1 MNAQRRRRRRGQT
14 MVEFAMVLP
23 VFLLVVLATID
34 YGGYFGSRLSIENAA
49 RAAVRYAAVQACPN
63 SASNGVE
70 AGNNACWTSQNP
82 PPAGSTTIEAAAIAA
97 SNDAHIT
104 NVDCPD
110 SDGAWPPS
118 AADLATLAPDT
129 GCISIRYYDLN
140 ASAQSCTGGAG
151 SPGTC
156 QLTLCATWSAISDE
170 LQVQSGFSLG
180 GDCLVNASSSVA
192 NIVQV
197 LVGYDYRPMTPMPSF
212 LGASMTTTAAESQL
226 TLEQG

>member
-1 MNAQRRRRRRGQT
+1 

-23 VFLLVVLATID
+23 LFLLVVLATID
-34 YGGYFGSRLSIENAA
+34 YGGYFGSRLSIENGA
-49 RAAVRYAAVQACPN
+49 RAAVRYATVQGCPITGAG
-63 SASNGVE
+63 STTV
-70 AGNNACWTSQNP
+70 GNNACWTNAAT
-82 PPAGSTTIEAAAIAA
+82 PPAGTIEAQVIANT
-97 SNDAHIT
+97 NDARVR
-104 NVDCPD
+104 NQDCPD

-140 ASAQSCTGGAG
+140 TSAQSCSGGAG

-156 QLTLCATWSAISDE
+156 QLTLCAIWSATSDE

-180 GDCLVNASSSVA
+180 GNCLVNASSSVA

-197 LVGYDYRPMTPMPSF
+197 LVGYDYTPMTPMPSF

-226 TLEQG
+226 ILEQG